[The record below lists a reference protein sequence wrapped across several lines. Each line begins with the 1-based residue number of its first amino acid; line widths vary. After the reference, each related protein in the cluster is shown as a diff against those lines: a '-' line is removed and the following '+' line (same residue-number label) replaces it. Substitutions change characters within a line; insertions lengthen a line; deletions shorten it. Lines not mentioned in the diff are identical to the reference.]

1 MCERKRNTGECSS
14 PINLSGISPICDNL
28 LRKEIVMKINGGTP
42 AALKLIKELTDSGNL
57 IDIYDRERIK
67 AEKEPYLVTL
77 EMMDEFDKKHGT
89 QYHNH
94 LLAIFIDDGV
104 DTKELISV
112 YPDFAEVFNS
122 QVYEPSLIFINLATH
137 QVYACTRTRKGR
149 TISTFIPHPSG
160 IKEIGSVAKS
170 MYIDDLA
177 QERNDLLRK
186 LDYASVI
193 DIFENTLATIAS
205 SDYDLVYREID
216 SGHIQDM
223 LARGPNKHGVYI
235 KESWGD
241 EEEDEQEDGITQ
253 DELDDAIEEIEDL
266 ESDLTDALEIFS
278 KFFPERAIE
287 LENFL
292 RDD

>member
-1 MCERKRNTGECSS
+1 
-14 PINLSGISPICDNL
+14 
-28 LRKEIVMKINGGTP
+28 
-42 AALKLIKELTDSGNL
+42 
-57 IDIYDRERIK
+57 
-67 AEKEPYLVTL
+67 
-77 EMMDEFDKKHGT
+77 
-89 QYHNH
+89 
-94 LLAIFIDDGV
+94 
-104 DTKELISV
+104 
-112 YPDFAEVFNS
+112 
-122 QVYEPSLIFINLATH
+122 
-137 QVYACTRTRKGR
+137 
-149 TISTFIPHPSG
+149 
-160 IKEIGSVAKS
+160 

-193 DIFENTLATIAS
+193 DIFENMLATIAS

-223 LARGPNKHGVYI
+223 LSRGPNKHGVYI

-292 RDD
+292 RDY

>member
-1 MCERKRNTGECSS
+1 
-14 PINLSGISPICDNL
+14 
-28 LRKEIVMKINGGTP
+28 
-42 AALKLIKELTDSGNL
+42 
-57 IDIYDRERIK
+57 
-67 AEKEPYLVTL
+67 
-77 EMMDEFDKKHGT
+77 
-89 QYHNH
+89 
-94 LLAIFIDDGV
+94 
-104 DTKELISV
+104 
-112 YPDFAEVFNS
+112 
-122 QVYEPSLIFINLATH
+122 
-137 QVYACTRTRKGR
+137 
-149 TISTFIPHPSG
+149 
-160 IKEIGSVAKS
+160 

-193 DIFENTLATIAS
+193 DIFENMLATIAS

-223 LARGPNKHGVYI
+223 LSRGPNKHGVYI

>member
-1 MCERKRNTGECSS
+1 MRNTGECSS
-14 PINLSGISPICDNL
+14 PINLSGITPICDNL
-28 LRKEIVMKINGGTP
+28 LPKEIAMKLNGGTP
-42 AALKLIKELTDSGNL
+42 AALKLIKKLTASGNL

-77 EMMDEFDKKHGT
+77 EMMDEFDKNHGT
-89 QYHNH
+89 EYHHH
-94 LLAIFIDDGV
+94 LLAIFIDDDV
-104 DTKELISV
+104 DSKELISV

-149 TISTFIPHPSG
+149 TTSTFIPHPSG
-160 IKEIGSVAKS
+160 IKEIGSTAKL
-170 MYIDDLA
+170 MFTDDLA
-177 QERNDLLRK
+177 QERYDLLRQ

-193 DIFENTLATIAS
+193 DIFENTLETIAR
-205 SDYDLVYREID
+205 SDYDLVFREID

-241 EEEDEQEDGITQ
+241 EEDEQEDGITQ
-253 DELDDAIEEIEDL
+253 EELDDAIEEIEDL
-266 ESDLTDALEIFS
+266 ESDLTDALEVFS
-278 KFFPERAIE
+278 KFFPEREIG
-287 LENFL
+287 LDNFL